1 MAGDRRVLVRGGL
14 LAAIAILTVGF
25 AATQSRGGLVA
36 AAMTLVASL
45 VVFRGR
51 FRLYAIAVTTVVLAA
66 GALWFRPIGRL
77 GKAHVV
83 R

>member
-51 FRLYAIAVTTVVLAA
+51 LRLYAIAVTTVVLAA
-66 GALWFRPIGRL
+66 GPSGSGPSGRL
-77 GKAHVV
+77 GRAHVV